1 MGRRTIVLII
11 AIILGG
17 LAAWG
22 IFAFLTNVEDDAR
35 QGLSEVAVFRA
46 TQFIDRG
53 AEGDLVIGNFVES
66 TEIEELLPDN
76 SITTEAQLRDVLTGR
91 VARGPISNG
100 QIVTTDLWADAE
112 EEVGS
117 LSELIAPGKQAIVV
131 RPDEVKAV
139 GGFVR
144 PGDNVNIIVSAEL
157 SRQAT
162 IDLLKNPIGR
172 ELLGVTDLF
181 DDFTDLLPPETAP
194 EVIEQTLDEFADA
207 IPETVRIAFH
217 ALQDVEVLAIG
228 SAARGGPSAED
239 VAGEDETVIAGVE
252 AVGTQLLTLEVGSA
266 DAEKVV
272 FIFDFLNP
280 WLTLTSSAAPFEAF
294 DTSGTTIDE
303 LLGDILERRTL
314 EILGVVE
321 DQS

>member
-1 MGRRTIVLII
+1 MGRRTVVLIV
-11 AIILGG
+11 AIILGA

-35 QGLSEVAVFRA
+35 EGLDEVAVFRA
-46 TQFIDRG
+46 TEFIDRG

-76 SITTEAQLRDVLTGR
+76 SITTAAQLRDVLTGR

-117 LSELIAPGKQAIVV
+117 LSELIEVGKQAIIV
-131 RPDEVKAV
+131 RPDEVKSV

-144 PGDNVNIIVSAEL
+144 PGDNVNILVSAEL

-181 DDFTDLLPPETAP
+181 ADFTDLLPPETED
-194 EVIEQTLDEFADA
+194 EVIEQTLDELAEA
-207 IPETVRIAFH
+207 IPENVRLAFH

-228 SAARGGPSAED
+228 SAARGGPAAED
-239 VAGEDETVIAGVE
+239 VADEGETVIAGVE
-252 AVGTQLLTLEVGSA
+252 AVGTQLLTLEVLPR
-266 DAEKVV
+266 DAEKIV

-280 WLTLTSSAAPFEAF
+280 WLTLTSSAGQYEVFE
-294 DTSGTTIDE
+294 TSGITIDE
-303 LLGDILERRTL
+303 LLGDIIDRRTL

-321 DQS
+321 EQP

>member
-1 MGRRTIVLII
+1 MGRRTVVLVV
-11 AIILGG
+11 AVILGA

-35 QGLSEVAVFRA
+35 EGLSEVAVFRA
-46 TQFIDRG
+46 TEFIERG
-53 AEGDLVIGNFVES
+53 AERDLVIGNFVES

-76 SITTEAQLRDVLTGR
+76 SITTAAQLTDVLTGR
-91 VARGPISNG
+91 VALGPISNG

-172 ELLGVTDLF
+172 DLLGVTDLF
-181 DDFTDLLPPETAP
+181 DDFTDLLPPET
-194 EVIEQTLDEFADA
+194 EGEIIEQTLTSWPRRSPRRCVSPFT
-207 IPETVRIAFH
+207 PCRTWRCSPSVRPH
-217 ALQDVEVLAIG
+217 A
-228 SAARGGPSAED
+228 AARR
-239 VAGEDETVIAGVE
+239 
-252 AVGTQLLTLEVGSA
+252 Q
-266 DAEKVV
+266 
-272 FIFDFLNP
+272 
-280 WLTLTSSAAPFEAF
+280 
-294 DTSGTTIDE
+294 
-303 LLGDILERRTL
+303 RTL
-314 EILGVVE
+314 PARMRPSSPESRRSAPSSSRWKSFPATPRRSCSSSTSLTHG
-321 DQS
+321 